1 MLYKSGEKPVV
12 GDVVRCLDICDSLKE
27 YCEEGNRFTVN
38 VVSDSE
44 PFIDCV
50 GLPSG
55 GWRTSRFELIHR
67 AEFVQDTAQ
76 PEMAAVELLDLL
88 KSAAE
93 NDRFEN
99 VWIGHD
105 AEDGLYIDGFEIV
118 RVEHLTHASLIER
131 LKQLAAPPM
140 SQVNLPVKFLEHYAE
155 NSAASLFDARTM
167 DIVRTECR
175 KSLEKLN
182 KKGTP

>member
-1 MLYKSGEKPVV
+1 MLYKSGEIPIA
-12 GDVVRCLDICDSLKE
+12 GDVVRCLDICDSLKK

-76 PEMAAVELLDLL
+76 PEMAAVELLNLL
-88 KSAAE
+88 KLAAE
-93 NDRFEN
+93 NDRYKN
-99 VWIGHD
+99 VWIGMAD
-105 AEDGLYIDGFEIV
+105 DDGLFIDGNDCCRFT
-118 RVEHLTHASLIER
+118 HLDPASLIER
-131 LKQLAAPPM
+131 LKQLATPPM
-140 SQVNLPVKFLEHYAE
+140 AQVALPVKFLEHYAE

-167 DIVRTECR
+167 DIIRTECR

-182 KKGTP
+182 KKGAP